1 MLTVEPRGTFL
12 MLDAVH
18 MEALR
23 IDPQEIIA
31 GFFDHAERVQI
42 GTVRIVDNG

>member
-1 MLTVEPRGTFL
+1 MLTVEPRSTFL
-12 MLDAVH
+12 MLDASH

-23 IDPQEIIA
+23 IDPKEIIA